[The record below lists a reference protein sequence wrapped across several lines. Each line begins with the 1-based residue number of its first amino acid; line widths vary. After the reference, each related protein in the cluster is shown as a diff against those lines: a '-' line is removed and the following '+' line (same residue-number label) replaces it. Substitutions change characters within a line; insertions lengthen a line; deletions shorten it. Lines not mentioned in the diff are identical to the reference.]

1 MTAAAAKKSARG
13 AQAALDATAA
23 SAFIW
28 HHVVL
33 CRPAC
38 SHAKQLAKRPSALWR
53 AAFDFAPQE
62 GILDDTEHSQKL
74 HPETLLVH
82 GGTLRTPFG
91 ETSEALFLTSGF
103 TYSSAAQAEY
113 LFKND
118 GEGFTYT
125 RFGNP
130 TTAMFE
136 ARVALLEGA
145 EEARATATGMAAVT
159 SALLCCLKAGDH
171 VVAAKAMFG
180 ACRAVIEDILP
191 RFGIASTLIDGRDL
205 DAWRGAIRD
214 NTRALFCESPSNPM
228 LELVDLEGVAKI
240 AKDAGAFFM
249 VDNVF
254 ATPVLQ
260 KPLRLGADVV
270 IYSATKHIDGQGR
283 CLGGVVLAGKAFVEN
298 HLKGFVR
305 QTGPSMSPFNA
316 WVLLKGL
323 ETLTLRVARQTES
336 AAKIA
341 DYLAG
346 RPEIERVM
354 YPGRADH
361 PQRALAERQMAAGGP
376 LVAFRL
382 HADKEETFRFMDGL
396 RVIKISNNLGDAKS
410 LIAHPATT
418 THSKLSD
425 EAKAELGITPGAVR
439 LSVGLEHADDLIADL
454 GQALSGTGAAR

>member
-1 MTAAAAKKSARG
+1 
-13 AQAALDATAA
+13 
-23 SAFIW
+23 
-28 HHVVL
+28 
-33 CRPAC
+33 
-38 SHAKQLAKRPSALWR
+38 
-53 AAFDFAPQE
+53 
-62 GILDDTEHSQKL
+62 LDDADHPASL
-74 HPETLLVH
+74 HPDTLLVH

-91 ETSEALFLTSGF
+91 ETSEALFLNSGF
-103 TYSSAAQAEY
+103 TYTSAAEAEHR
-113 LFKND
+113 FKTD

-130 TTAMFE
+130 TIAMFE
-136 ARVALLEGA
+136 TRLALLEGA
-145 EEARATATGMAAVT
+145 EEAKATATGMAAV
-159 SALLCCLKAGDH
+159 SAALMCCLRAGDH

-205 DAWRGAIRD
+205 SAWRGAIRD
-214 NTRALFCESPSNPM
+214 NTRVLFCESPSNPM
-228 LELVDLEGVAKI
+228 LELVDLAGVASI
-240 AKDAGAFFM
+240 AKDAGALFM

-254 ATPVLQ
+254 ATPMLQ

-283 CLGGVVLAGKAFVEN
+283 CLGGAVLSNKAFVEN
-298 HLKGFVR
+298 HLKGFLR

-323 ETLTLRVARQTES
+323 ETLPLRVARQAES
-336 AAKIA
+336 AAKVA
-341 DYLAG
+341 DYLAA
-346 RPEIERVM
+346 RPEVAQVM

-361 PQRALAERQMAAGGP
+361 PQHALAEKQMTAGGP

-382 HADKEETFRFMDGL
+382 HADKEKTFRFMDAL

-439 LSVGLEHADDLIADL
+439 LSVGLEHPDDLIADL
-454 GQALSGTGAAR
+454 DRALWGTAKSA